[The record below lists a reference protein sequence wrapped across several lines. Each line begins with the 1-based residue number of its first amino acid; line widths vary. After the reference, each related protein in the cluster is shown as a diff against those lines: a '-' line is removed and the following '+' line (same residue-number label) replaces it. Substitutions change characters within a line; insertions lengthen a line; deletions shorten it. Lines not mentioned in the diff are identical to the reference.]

1 MLDCIYC
8 NKPKFT
14 LGKGS
19 KEHAILS
26 SLGGRKLSQNIC
38 CVDCNNRLGKSIDD
52 GLSNNLSPISTLLN
66 IKTGRNKNAPT
77 QINAVRLG
85 DDSYNLLPTGE
96 MLRSGVQKEFNKN
109 EDVTSFRVIANNKE
123 QAIKVLEG
131 QLKSKGKSLKDV
143 KDGTITEVSQ
153 YGAQISHT
161 FSFTENDLRSVAKM
175 AITMLATKV
184 SPERLRNK
192 AFLNVVNYING
203 NDEYAGDIVFS
214 DTNTEFPSEHKLSDI
229 NHRIFLYAS
238 KEENI
243 CIALVELYGGFRF
256 SVLLSREWSGP
267 NIACC
272 YVIDPVTTDKL
283 DYDILVNTN
292 LNFILEN
299 RGCHQKKAIHQLK
312 PLFDFITE
320 LDLKR
325 EENKIISANLKKF
338 NLEIL
343 DSNCSDEVLKAI
355 ATELTQMYLKRSSST
370 RSKLV

>member
-1 MLDCIYC
+1 MLNCIYC

-77 QINAVRLG
+77 QINAVKL
-85 DDSYNLLPTGE
+85 DDESYNLLPTGE
-96 MLRSGVQKEFNKN
+96 MLRSRVQKEFSKS

-123 QAIKVLEG
+123 QALKVLEG
-131 QLKSKGKSLKDV
+131 QLKSKGKSIKDV

-153 YGAQISHT
+153 YGAHISNT
-161 FSFTENDLRSVAKM
+161 ISFTENDFRSIAKM
-175 AITMLATKV
+175 ALTMLATKV

-192 AFLNVVNYING
+192 AFLNIVNYING
-203 NDEYAGDIVFS
+203 SVEYAEDIVYG
-214 DTNTEFPSEHKLSDI
+214 DTNTKFPAEHKLSDI
-229 NHRIFLYAS
+229 NHRIFLYTS
-238 KEENI
+238 TEENI

-256 SVLLSREWSGP
+256 SVLLSREWCGP

-299 RGCHQKKAIHQLK
+299 RGCHQEKEIQQLK
-312 PLFDFITE
+312 PLFNFIAE
-320 LDLKR
+320 SDLKR
-325 EENKIISANLKKF
+325 EEANIISANLKKF
-338 NLEIL
+338 NLVSL
-343 DSNCSDEVLKAI
+343 DSDCSEEVLKAI
-355 ATELTQMYLKRSSST
+355 ATDLTKMYLKRSSST
-370 RSKLV
+370 RSKLI